1 MNTKLLKL
9 TMGVSPILGVVS
21 ILLHGGCQKVVPP
34 AAAQGALVVA
44 PNESRPPES
53 AKAPKP
59 KDDEKKDDEK
69 DKNQVEISDKVVADA
84 HLRIEPAIE
93 EVLVSKLS
101 VPGEIVADP
110 DKSARVTSPVAGRV
124 DHLAFKEGDAV
135 KKGDVLAV
143 VRVPELGKA
152 RASQA
157 SSSARAAAAR
167 SNADRL
173 RELAD
178 KGLAAKQEALN
189 AEAEATALARDAQ
202 AGQEQLGAIGSA
214 VSGAGSELALRA
226 PISGVVTHRS
236 AVVGQAVTAEDA
248 IATIVDL
255 GEVWFLGRV
264 YEKDLGRVELGR
276 SAAVATT
283 AFPKE
288 SFTGKVEYV
297 GREADPGARTF
308 SARIRLANPRG
319 LLRVG
324 LFGTARIDTSDA
336 AGSARVVVPR
346 GAITEMDNKP
356 VAFVNDGRSFEK
368 RSVVLG
374 AHDGNDVE
382 IVSGIAQGERVVVD
396 GAFNVKSVFLKGTL
410 GDDD

>member
-1 MNTKLLKL
+1 MKKKILKL
-9 TMGVSPILGVVS
+9 TMGVVPVLGVLS
-21 ILLHGGCQKVVPP
+21 ILSHGGCHKPVPAA

-44 PNESRPPES
+44 PSEHQTAEPGEAPTPKAE
-53 AKAPKP
+53 AKE
-59 KDDEKKDDEK
+59 DD
-69 DKNQVEISDKVVADA
+69 DKGTKVEISDKVVADA
-84 HLRIEPAIE
+84 HVRMEPAVQ

-124 DHLAFKEGDAV
+124 EHIAFKEGDTV
-135 KKGDVLAV
+135 KKGDVLAI

-157 SSSARAAAAR
+157 STSSRATAAR

-178 KGLAAKQEALN
+178 KGLAAKQDAVN
-189 AEAEATALARDAQ
+189 AEVEASALSREAQ
-202 AGQEQLGAIGSA
+202 AAQEQLGAIGSA
-214 VSGAGSELALRA
+214 VGGAGSELALRA
-226 PISGVVTHRS
+226 PISGVVTRRS
-236 AVVGQAVTAEDA
+236 AVVGQAVTAEDT

-255 GEVWFLGRV
+255 REVWFLGRV
-264 YEKDLGRVELGR
+264 YEKDLARIELGR
-276 SAAVATT
+276 TAAVATA

-288 SFTGKVEYV
+288 AFSGTVEYL

-308 SARIRLANPRG
+308 SARIRLDNPRG

-324 LFGTARIDTSDA
+324 LFGTARIDTTDGA
-336 AGSARVVVPR
+336 TEARVVVPR
-346 GAITEMDNKP
+346 SAITEMDSKP
-356 VAFVNDGRSFEK
+356 VAFVKKGTSFEK
-368 RSVVLG
+368 RLVVLG
-374 AHDGNDVE
+374 AHDNRDIE
-382 IVSGIAQGERVVVD
+382 IVSGIDQGEAVVVD
-396 GAFNVKSVFLKGTL
+396 GTFNVKSVFLKGTL